1 MYNTGDSENI
11 FLQIRI
17 KISTTS
23 LICPGNRKTTESKL
37 KEKANGYKTTG
48 NTRWA
53 CIEIDDD
60 YNDDDDDKD
69 DHDDLEE
76 KENKSNNVNKNR
88 KTKQQN
94 SRLAQKTPKKEAKTP
109 RKTPQ
114 KGRDKMK
121 LGTNLACAF

>member
-1 MYNTGDSENI
+1 MYNTGDSKNI

-17 KISTTS
+17 KVSITS
-23 LICPGNRKTTESKL
+23 LIYPGNRTTTESKL
-37 KEKANGYKTTG
+37 MEKANGYKTTG
-48 NTRWA
+48 NTRWE

-60 YNDDDDDKD
+60 NKD

-76 KENKSNNVNKNR
+76 KENKSSNVNKNR

-109 RKTPQ
+109 RKTAQ

-121 LGTNLACAF
+121 LGTDLAGSF

>member
-11 FLQIRI
+11 FLQI
-17 KISTTS
+17 KIIISITS
-23 LICPGNRKTTESKL
+23 LIYPGNRKTTESKL

-48 NTRWA
+48 NTRWE
-53 CIEIDDD
+53 CIEIDD
-60 YNDDDDDKD
+60 NDNDDDKD

-121 LGTNLACAF
+121 LGADLACAF

>member
-17 KISTTS
+17 KVSITS
-23 LICPGNRKTTESKL
+23 LIHPGNRTTTESKL
-37 KEKANGYKTTG
+37 MEKANGYKTTG
-48 NTRWA
+48 NRRWE
-53 CIEIDDD
+53 CIEIDD
-60 YNDDDDDKD
+60 NDDDKD

-94 SRLAQKTPKKEAKTP
+94 SRLAQKTPKKEEKTP

-121 LGTNLACAF
+121 LGADLACAF